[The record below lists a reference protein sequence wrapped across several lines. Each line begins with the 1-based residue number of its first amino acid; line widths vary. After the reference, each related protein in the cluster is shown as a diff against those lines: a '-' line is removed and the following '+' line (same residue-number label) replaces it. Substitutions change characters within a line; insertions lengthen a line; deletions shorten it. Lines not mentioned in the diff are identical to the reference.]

1 MKFHKISSFIAAALF
16 AVAPVMA
23 QEKPAAAPAA
33 APQAANFDVAPL
45 LKLIPD
51 NLAKYG
57 DNQFISSAELKHLL
71 ETQFKRAAQQGQII
85 TPEIL
90 SRFLPNLAEN
100 FVMQE
105 IAILEA
111 AKQGIKPDTEEI
123 KKDIAELKKTPEGTQ
138 HLKQFMEQFQYKTE
152 EEFITKQARMQT
164 AHNLLQQQA
173 EKAAVSEEEAKKFYD
188 ENPNFFTRLNASHI
202 LAAYSDKPGQAEPTK
217 EQEET
222 ALKKINDV
230 HKKLKDGGKFED
242 LAKEHSD
249 CPSKEKGGDLGEFA
263 PGQMVP
269 EFEKAL
275 LGLKA
280 GDVSEP
286 VKTRFGYHLIKAGDK
301 KVIPFEEVK
310 ANIIQQLK
318 QDKGSEAV
326 NKYVEGLKKAYK
338 VEMLVKPV
346 APIQPAE

>member
-16 AVAPVMA
+16 AVAPVIA
-23 QEKPAAAPAA
+23 QEKPAAAPAT
-33 APQAANFDVAPL
+33 PQAANIDVASI
-45 LKLIPD
+45 LKIIPD

-57 DNQFISSAELKHLL
+57 DNQFVSSAELKHLL
-71 ETQFKRAAQQGQII
+71 EFQIKRAAQQGQIV
-85 TPEIL
+85 TPEVL

-111 AKQGIKPDTEEI
+111 AKLGIKPDPEEI
-123 KKDIAELKKTPEGTQ
+123 KKDIAELKKTPEGAQ

-164 AHNLLQQQA
+164 AHKLLQQQA
-173 EKAAVSEEEAKKFYD
+173 EKANVSEEEAKKFYD
-188 ENPNFFTRLNASHI
+188 ENPNYFTKLAASHI
-202 LAAYSDKPGQAEPTK
+202 LAAFSDQPGRTEPTK
-217 EQEET
+217 EQEEA

-230 HKKLKDGGKFED
+230 HKKLKDGGKFEA

-249 CPSKEKGGDLGEFA
+249 CPSKEKGGDLGEFT

-275 LGLKA
+275 LSLKA

-310 ANIIQQLK
+310 DNIIQQLK
-318 QDKGSEAV
+318 QDKGSETV
-326 NKYVEGLKKAYK
+326 NKYVDGLKKAYK